1 MVRRNKCVSY
11 DHDHPDHRSF
21 ALILRRTGHLRLKVI
36 EALSTTRFLQR
47 GQVGIILILGFTKLQ
62 QTRMNR
68 SSAQGRGDALGQACL
83 KQRRLR
89 EAKAPPLLIKIMC
102 AAVYTSDTSRAQPFS
117 HGRRGSVLR

>member
-1 MVRRNKCVSY
+1 MRIIRSRPSRPSLVRIDSAPY
-11 DHDHPDHRSF
+11 RSF
-21 ALILRRTGHLRLKVI
+21 EGLKVI

>member
-1 MVRRNKCVSY
+1 MQVKVELNVNLKMIHNSKSGQGNKCVSY

-62 QTRMNR
+62 QTKPLKRAGPWR
-68 SSAQGRGDALGQACL
+68 RAWSSLS
-83 KQRRLR
+83 KT
-89 EAKAPPLLIKIMC
+89 
-102 AAVYTSDTSRAQPFS
+102 TSPS
-117 HGRRGSVLR
+117 